1 MSDDINMTDIKE
13 TSLRPVRILSWFMIV
28 NAKMQTIKYHLLTF
42 VFSQDVHRTDADAPG
57 LWTFLRHRFHLA
69 PQVTNLTFLASC
81 PVSVVCK
88 PLHIKGIGIEDDINP
103 TNLRIS
109 DLKRQPTIHSIFLF
123 FLFLLFRLSSITF
136 EGINH
141 KLEISFTFLWFIKTR
156 LDPFKTGIGDL
167 DMIPENTPAVKI
179 DCQVFHL

>member
-13 TSLRPVRILSWFMIV
+13 TPLRPVRVLSWFMIV

-42 VFSQDVHRTDADAPG
+42 VFSQDVHRTDADTSG
-57 LWTFLRHRFHLA
+57 LGTFLRHRFHLA

-103 TNLRIS
+103 TNLSVS
-109 DLKRQPTIHSIFLF
+109 DLKCQPSVHSILLF
-123 FLFLLFRLSSITF
+123 FFFLLLHLGLITL
-136 EGINH
+136 EDIEH
-141 KLEISFTFLWFIKTR
+141 KLEIGFTFLWFI
-156 LDPFKTGIGDL
+156 
-167 DMIPENTPAVKI
+167 
-179 DCQVFHL
+179 